1 VNTNTTL
8 GDDPGDEVTVNAGT
22 VKLLNIPSVSTATEV
37 LVLDGG
43 EVKRSLASGLIG
55 GFAWMLTGNTLSG
68 GEVLGSLNSQPLVLV
83 TGNVERLRVTE
94 AGEVVVQNQDPFGT
108 PTTVLRVLGGNGG
121 AGATRVILQAG
132 ANQSGVNLLEWVDN
146 SGAILGVIDADGL
159 VGIGT
164 ATPSQR
170 LHVRGNGSV
179 AAVFVNGGI
188 GVGTDN
194 PLATLHIYDER
205 TDPGTGATRVILQAG
220 ANQAS
225 AGVNLLEWQDY
236 TGTVV
241 LGGIDDAGNLFVN
254 TNTTLGDDPGD
265 EVTVNAGT
273 VKLLNIPSV
282 STATEVLV
290 LDAGEVK
297 RSPVAAVISGGIIKG
312 SFPIT
317 ASGSSFTISVA
328 PADIQLGAIVTVTLV
343 GPSGGPIY
351 PLMVTNID
359 DANDQITV
367 VSSGTIPGGA
377 GYAIHYIIINP

>member
-1 VNTNTTL
+1 
-8 GDDPGDEVTVNAGT
+8 
-22 VKLLNIPSVSTATEV
+22 
-37 LVLDGG
+37 
-43 EVKRSLASGLIG
+43 
-55 GFAWMLTGNTLSG
+55 
-68 GEVLGSLNSQPLVLV
+68 LVLV